1 MDDDKTEFNS
11 NVATLQ
17 RIDSLLKKC
26 IECSCTCDLVNWY
39 YLLLN
44 IMKEVI
50 VKLNDKDSKECYRLY
65 NNTKETKTV
74 FDQSQI
80 DKHIH
85 DTFYTHLQDWEIFL
99 RRKMNEKG
107 MLLRDEVK
115 AKITTNWDA
124 DDDDSAM
131 ME

>member
-1 MDDDKTEFNS
+1 VLVEDIKINTQNVQHLVLTQKLKKILVFNLHF
-11 NVATLQ
+11 NVK
-17 RIDSLLKKC
+17 ISIYFYLLKIKM
-26 IECSCTCDLVNWY
+26 SN
-39 YLLLN
+39 
-44 IMKEVI
+44 
-50 VKLNDKDSKECYRLY
+50 NDSSIFNFIY